1 MTGVLAAL
9 AGRRGSGGGGGG
21 ILDTQTVTVGAIGTA
36 LNQDRIRGYDISDVG
51 FIDPGDSSIYGV
63 NITSISW
70 VENGGAPYYAFAVA
84 STVSNSGWTTMTISK
99 SGGGTRALNRASA
112 SYGSGVWYWTTTDTA
127 ANQVFGTSGTAT
139 VTFT

>member
-9 AGRRGSGGGGGG
+9 AGRAGSGGGGGA
-21 ILDTQTVTVGAIGTA
+21 LDTQTVTVGAVGTA
-36 LNQDRIRGYDISDVG
+36 LQQDRVRGYLFNSIG
-51 FIDPGDSSIYGV
+51 FIDPGTSAIYGET
-63 NITSISW
+63 IAAISW

-84 STVSNSGWTTMTISK
+84 WDVSNSGWTTMTISK

-112 SYGSGVWYWTTTDTA
+112 SYGSGFWYWTTADTA
-127 ANQVFGTSGTAT
+127 GTQVFGTSGTAT